1 MKLNTPQI
9 LFMNYLFQNDLKTK
23 NFILII
29 LIYRA
34 KVVIL
39 RVILK
44 QFRLQNNKILDE
56 FSFFQN

>member
-9 LFMNYLFQNDLKTK
+9 LFMNYLFQNDLKIK

-44 QFRLQNNKILDE
+44 QFKLQNNKILDE

>member
-44 QFRLQNNKILDE
+44 QFKLQNNKILDE